1 MGHHK
6 CGKLPRM
13 SSHWSWFLLKAD
25 DLRDRASQGV
35 TSVVSYHEC
44 RHTGAGFCLRLMTF
58 VIGRHKCG
66 KLPRM
71 SSHWSWFLPKTNDLR
86 DRASQMWFLLRQLGS
101 SYLVHIYREQNRLA
115 DSLARRAISTAHPS
129 NISTSFAASDAVI
142 FWSPPPDLMNVY
154 DVTSFLDDH
163 PGGDEVLLTATG
175 KDATDDFEDVG
186 HSDDARELMN
196 KYFIGEIVSSTLPV
210 EPKYTPP
217 TQATR
222 VAGEQGS
229 GNLWKILQF
238 LLPLLILGGAL
249 AFRSFYQK
257 E

>member
-1 MGHHK
+1 MY
-6 CGKLPRM
+6 
-13 SSHWSWFLLKAD
+13 AD
-25 DLRDRASQGV
+25 LCVLVDEGV
-35 TSVVSYHEC
+35 PNC
-44 RHTGAGFCLRLMTF
+44 F
-58 VIGRHKCG
+58 VEEK
-66 KLPRM
+66 
-71 SSHWSWFLPKTNDLR
+71 PKTGR
-86 DRASQMWFLLRQLGS
+86 
-101 SYLVHIYREQNRLA
+101 
-115 DSLARRAISTAHPS
+115 
-129 NISTSFAASDAVI
+129 
-142 FWSPPPDLMNVY
+142 VY